1 MGGPCVGVLRPA
13 GSFARYA
20 NPHGPLSQIGVWGAV
35 NGLQREIIMSTIT
48 NQLGTVSFQGRN
60 LTVITTESG
69 EHLVAMKPICEAI
82 GLGWQSQYNRIRRH
96 PVLSTSVFVMNTQIP
111 GDDQQREITCLP
123 LDLLNGWLFGIDAS
137 RVKPEIRD
145 RVIQYQRECFHVLA
159 AYWQQGQTTNPRKT
173 HPKAL
178 PNGLTTDQQASIKAL
193 VKARV
198 EVMPKD
204 KQAKAAITCWSAL
217 KSKFGCTYKEINPER
232 FTEAVSLVARVS
244 LEGEFIPR
252 AEGGSLGRI
261 PVFELE
267 ILKATVHGRIDGL
280 PNSVRR
286 SALARIWQ
294 EIHARMG
301 VDRYRDILPEQTAEA
316 CRIAASCDLHLNHQ
330 QYADPVEALIA
341 ARLEELPQSM
351 RERGSRRIK
360 SALQRRFDYRPWGSD
375 MVLACRIVT
384 ETEIDDL
391 CHYESGG
398 EILDEVDI
406 EPDATLAGMTANH
419 FIFSSPSGVIRTIGL
434 DKMSADSAF
443 VTDRTSYLIGMA
455 IGQRLN

>member
-1 MGGPCVGVLRPA
+1 MHSLVFRETQFDVIDRNGQPWLRSPQIA
-13 GSFARYA
+13 GA
-20 NPHGPLSQIGVWGAV
+20 
-35 NGLQREIIMSTIT
+35 
-48 NQLGTVSFQGRN
+48 LG
-60 LTVITTESG
+60 
-69 EHLVAMKPICEAI
+69 
-82 GLGWQSQYNRIRRH
+82 YNRADRIADVYNRNADEFTDSMTALVELDTNGGKQHVRIFSLRGVHLLAMLSRTAVAKEFRH
-96 PVLSTSVFVMNTQIP
+96 WVL
-111 GDDQQREITCLP
+111 D
-123 LDLLNGWLFGIDAS
+123 
-137 RVKPEIRD
+137 
-145 RVIQYQRECFHVLA
+145 VLEGVA
-159 AYWQQGQTTNPRKT
+159 EAPTPAKAKRP
-173 HPKAL
+173 PKAL

>member
-159 AYWQQGQTTNPRKT
+159 AYWQQGQATNPRKT
-173 HPKAL
+173 QPKAL

-244 LEGEFIPR
+244 LEGEFIAR
-252 AEGGSLGRI
+252 AEPGEVTLTDSECQQLFLLSERMRHMISHLEDIEAMNSLLKSRTLLSVGSQIREGR
-261 PVFELE
+261 VQMRMLANTRNRLE
-267 ILKATVHGRIDGL
+267 A
-280 PNSVRR
+280 
-286 SALARIWQ
+286 
-294 EIHARMG
+294 
-301 VDRYRDILPEQTAEA
+301 RYRKL
-316 CRIAASCDLHLNHQ
+316 
-330 QYADPVEALIA
+330 
-341 ARLEELPQSM
+341 LEM
-351 RERGSRRIK
+351 
-360 SALQRRFDYRPWGSD
+360 
-375 MVLACRIVT
+375 
-384 ETEIDDL
+384 
-391 CHYESGG
+391 
-398 EILDEVDI
+398 
-406 EPDATLAGMTANH
+406 
-419 FIFSSPSGVIRTIGL
+419 
-434 DKMSADSAF
+434 
-443 VTDRTSYLIGMA
+443 
-455 IGQRLN
+455 